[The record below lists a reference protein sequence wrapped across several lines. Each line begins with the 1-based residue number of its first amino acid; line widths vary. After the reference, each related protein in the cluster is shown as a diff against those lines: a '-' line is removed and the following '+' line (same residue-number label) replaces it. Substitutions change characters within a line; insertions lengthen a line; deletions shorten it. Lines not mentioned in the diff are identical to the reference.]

1 MSLGYVCYTGSMQ
14 HTGLRKW
21 APLLVLSF
29 ALLIIILDTTILNV
43 SLRAIIDDLHTDI
56 KSIQWVITAYSLVLA
71 AFTITGGRLGDLF
84 GRKRMFVIGALVF
97 ALGSFITSISTSVG
111 MMIVGEAIIEGIGAA
126 LMMPA
131 TASLLVSNYQ
141 GRDRQIGFGI
151 WGGVASAGAA
161 LGPVFGG
168 FLTTYYS
175 WRWAFRINLFVAAV
189 VILGSF
195 IVHEARD
202 TEHKP
207 QLDLAGILLSS
218 LGMLL
223 VVFGVIE
230 SSTYGWLYAKE
241 PFMLGS
247 LSLAFLGEYS
257 IVLPS
262 IITGLGLLG
271 LFGLWQYWREYH
283 LDKVPLVSL
292 SLFQNVVFVRGALI
306 IGLLSLA
313 QVGMS
318 FVLPVFF
325 QSVLGLSAIQT
336 GVAML
341 PMSLTLLVVSALS
354 AYIIQFVT
362 PKRLIQV
369 AVVINALAFWVLSLG
384 IARDTTQWALVPGFI
399 LFGIGMGL
407 IMSQA
412 NNITLSAV
420 PLTQAGEASGVN
432 GTLRQLGA
440 SLGSAIMGAILLST
454 LTTNMVA
461 GVMASPSIPDGAKS
475 SIAQEVQAQISNIE
489 FSGSLQGDR
498 NATPSII
505 GGEIASIARSATV
518 EASRLTLLSGI
529 FFMVLAFLL
538 TLRLP
543 NTKMVTTVEQ
553 KPASGH

>member
-1 MSLGYVCYTGSMQ
+1 MLQAGF
-14 HTGLRKW
+14 RKW

-43 SLRAIIDDLHTDI
+43 SLRAIIGDLNTDI
-56 KSIQWVITAYSLVLA
+56 QSIQWVITAYSLVLA

-84 GRKRMFVIGALVF
+84 GRKRMFVTGALIF

-111 MMIVGEAIIEGIGAA
+111 MMIIGEAIIEGIGAA

-189 VILGSF
+189 VILGSL

-202 TEHKP
+202 TSRKP
-207 QLDLAGILLSS
+207 QLDFLGILLSS

-230 SSTYGWLYAKE
+230 SSTYGWIYAKE
-241 PFMLGS
+241 VFILGS
-247 LSLAFLGEYS
+247 FSWAFLGQYS

-262 IITGLGLLG
+262 ILLGLGLLG
-271 LFGLWQYWREYH
+271 LFALWQYYREHYAQ
-283 LDKVPLVSL
+283 KTPLVSL
-292 SLFQNVVFVRGALI
+292 SLFQNGVFVRGTLI

-325 QSVLGLSAIQT
+325 QSVLGLSAVAT

-341 PMSLTLLVVSALS
+341 PMSLTLLVVSVFS

-362 PKRLIQV
+362 PKRLIQA
-369 AVVINALAFWVLSLG
+369 AVLINALAFWVLSLG
-384 IARDTTQWALVPGFI
+384 IGSDTTQWALTPGFI

-420 PLTQAGEASGVN
+420 PLAQAGEASGVN

-440 SLGSAIMGAILLST
+440 TLGSAIMGAILLST
-454 LTTNMVA
+454 LSTNLVA
-461 GVMASPSIPDGAKS
+461 GIVASPSIPESAKPALTQQ
-475 SIAQEVQAQISNIE
+475 IKTQASTIG
-489 FSGSLQGDR
+489 FSGDFQEAP
-498 NATPSII
+498 NATPSTLGVALTGIV
-505 GGEIASIARSATV
+505 RTATV

-529 FFMVLAFLL
+529 IFMVLAFFL

-543 NTKMVTTVEQ
+543 STKMLSPTEP
-553 KPASGH
+553 KPSSGH